1 MPAVPPEVKDI
12 LLLALFNPAT
22 LAAGYWFGRNA
33 DQVQKIVVGAF
44 AAGAAGTFFAWAV
57 MTFGNTT
64 GTPKL
69 LSGIFVVAAAAGLG
83 WARLGYWVRQ
93 NRPGE

>member
-1 MPAVPPEVKDI
+1 MAVPPEVKDI
-12 LLLALFNPAT
+12 LLLALVNPAT
-22 LAAGYWFGRNA
+22 LAVGYWFGRRA
-33 DQVQKIVVGAF
+33 DQVQKIVVGGF
-44 AAGAAGTFFAWAV
+44 AAGLAGTVFAWLV

-69 LSGIFVVAAAAGLG
+69 LSGIFVVAAVAGLG

-93 NRPGE
+93 NRSVD

>member
-1 MPAVPPEVKDI
+1 MVAVPPEVKDI

-22 LAAGYWFGRNA
+22 LVAGYCFGRHA

-44 AAGAAGTFFAWAV
+44 AAGLAGTFFAWLV

-69 LSGIFVVAAAAGLG
+69 LSGIFVVAALAGLG
-83 WARLGYWVRQ
+83 WARLGFWVRQ
-93 NRPGE
+93 NRAGE